1 MAIEGASVVEIARE
15 LGHNHGTISRD
26 LKAALEDA
34 AAEDD
39 AIDTARYRAQH
50 VRRLEYLFRQA
61 VKRSGSSVKWHERA
75 GSILSQLARV
85 RGLTSPEE
93 LRALAINAGGNIGEV
108 TVQFV
113 LPSGKTV
120 ADYPAEPP
128 TVSVVQANGQDAGN
142 GQDAPAAIVD
152 SQPLALPAPV
162 DSGPG
167 EREAVAGVSEAQEI
181 PLEADTAPGEAI
193 SQDSEGEALP
203 DSVPASFRRV
213 RIPTDRLPQQ
223 ARG

>member
-26 LKAALEDA
+26 LKAALADA

-39 AIDTARYRAQH
+39 AIDTARYRAKH
-50 VRRLEYLFRQA
+50 VRRLEFLFRQA

-93 LRALAINAGGNIGEV
+93 LRSLAIGAGGNIGEV

-113 LPSGKTV
+113 LPSGKTE

-128 TVSVVQANGQDAGN
+128 TTSIIVQGNGQDAGSD
-142 GQDAPAAIVD
+142 QAAVVDA
-152 SQPLALPAPV
+152 QPLALPAP
-162 DSGPG
+162 DGPGPG
-167 EREAVAGVSEAQEI
+167 ERQADVGVSEAQEI
-181 PLEADTAPGEAI
+181 ALEADTAPAEAV
-193 SQDSEGEALP
+193 SQDTEALP
-203 DSVPASFRRV
+203 DGVPASFRRV
-213 RIPTDRLPQQ
+213 RIPTDQLPPVS
-223 ARG
+223 A